1 MKTTAEILDILRD
14 FKAHYAEKYGIITL
28 GLFGSAARGEHDENS
43 DIDICIKLQEPNYFI
58 ILDIKEDLEKI
69 LSTKVDVISLGAIM
83 RNFFRKS
90 LEQDAIYIKRK
101 NSRNVTIRGRTRIFH
116 RKNHETSKFT
126 S

>member
-14 FKAHYAEKYGIITL
+14 FKAHYTEKYGIITL

-90 LEQDAIYIKRK
+90 LEQDAIYI
-101 NSRNVTIRGRTRIFH
+101 
-116 RKNHETSKFT
+116 
-126 S
+126 